1 MPIEYRNLAY
11 TSPSG
16 IRLQFDYDG
25 VISDGVSHN
34 LGEFQFAGTDDK
46 YFQDRSISS
55 DDYAFNILI
64 NNQIV
69 LRQVRAVFSEL
80 VTLGNPGILEHPDP
94 TIPSFPVVVAGFK
107 VDQNSI
113 KGIGKIVVSVIFNRQ
128 IPDLIAGDP
137 VESDN
142 PASASATAN
151 KIDELNADQAT
162 DAENSVNQTTGS
174 GTAAYITTT
183 IDTADD
189 AKSFL
194 GGLAA
199 KSNEI
204 NIRFLN
210 AYSDIVANVDKY
222 VKEPFTLARKM
233 QNLVQLPM
241 LAVESVNDR
250 IAAYKDYVNQTL
262 SINESQSADIES
274 GSPSG
279 ANIITAKST
288 AALAG
293 ISAINFSA
301 VSGQSVNLDQIKAGD
316 FSIDG
321 VYLSRKQIL
330 ETIES
335 VQSTALFTTAIL
347 SELAAKFGS
356 DSFFSQYFDYSILN
370 KVLLTSTVRN
380 LNNRIFSAVQERILV
395 TDKEYH
401 PIVLCGA
408 LYGSVELATIDF
420 FNSSNEIHGDELYLI
435 PKGKEIVYY
444 G

>member
-34 LGEFQFAGTDDK
+34 LGEFQFAGVNDK

-55 DDYAFNILI
+55 DDYPFNILI
-64 NNQIV
+64 NDQII
-69 LRQVRAVFSEL
+69 LRQIREAFSEL
-80 VTLGNPGILEHPDP
+80 VTPGNPGILEHPDP
-94 TIPSFPVVVAGFK
+94 TIPSFPVVISGFK
-107 VDQNSI
+107 VDQNSV
-113 KGIGKIVVSVIFNRQ
+113 KGIGRIIVSVIFNRQ

-151 KIDELNADQAT
+151 KIDQLNSEQAT

-174 GTAAYITTT
+174 GTAAYITTS
-183 IDTADD
+183 IETADD
-189 AKSFL
+189 AKTIL
-194 GGLAA
+194 GPLAA
-199 KSNEI
+199 KNDAI

-210 AYSDIVANVDKY
+210 EYSDIISNADALAR
-222 VKEPFTLARKM
+222 EPFTLARKI

-241 LAVESVNDR
+241 LAVESVQDR
-250 IAAYKDYVNQTL
+250 IASYKEYVNQTL
-262 SINESQSADIES
+262 GINESQLADIDS
-274 GSPSG
+274 GSPAG
-279 ANIITAKST
+279 ASLITAKST

-301 VSGQSVNLDQIKAGD
+301 VSGQSVNLDQVKAGD
-316 FSIDG
+316 VSIDA
-321 VYLSRKQIL
+321 VYLSRKQIR
-330 ETIES
+330 ETIED
-335 VQSTALFTTAIL
+335 VQSTAFFATSIL
-347 SELAAKFGS
+347 SELAARFGA

-401 PIVLCGA
+401 PVVLCGI
-408 LYGSVELATIDF
+408 LYGSVELSTIDF
-420 FNSSNEIHGDELYLI
+420 FNSSNEIHGNELYLI
-435 PKGKEIVYY
+435 PKGREIVYY